1 MNLKIKKLFI
11 QSISIFL
18 GFTFF
23 GAGMAKLYFEHHY
36 FGWIGPT
43 WLIERLE
50 EYQLGFYGQFIAV
63 SQIFIGYLLISTRYK
78 LIGSIMMIPLIGNTL
93 MVTISMQWK
102 GTPFVLAFLL
112 GLNLLILWH
121 YRDFFKPL
129 LNESFEGNFKRIVNK
144 KNNLGHLVWLCGLVL
159 QYISIAISYHQIY
172 LAMGTSFL
180 GLLLSIFS
188 FRVDKNQLKMK

>member
-1 MNLKIKKLFI
+1 MNPTIKKTII
-11 QSISIFL
+11 QGTAIFL

-23 GAGMAKLYFEHHY
+23 GAGMAKLYFEHQY

-63 SQIFIGYLLISTRYK
+63 SQIFIGYLLFTTRYK

-102 GTPFVLAFLL
+102 GTPFVLSFLL

-129 LNESFEGNFKRIVNK
+129 LNESFGGNPQRIVNK
-144 KNNLGHLVWLCGLVL
+144 KANLGHLVWVCGLAL
-159 QYISIAISYHQIY
+159 QYISIAISFHQIY
-172 LAMGTSFL
+172 VAMGVSFL

-188 FRVDKNQLKMK
+188 FRVDKNLLKMK

>member
-1 MNLKIKKLFI
+1 
-11 QSISIFL
+11 
-18 GFTFF
+18 
-23 GAGMAKLYFEHHY
+23 MAKLYFEHHY
-36 FGWIGPT
+36 FGWIGPA

-63 SQIFIGYLLISTRYK
+63 SQIFIGYLLFTTRYK

-93 MVTISMQWK
+93 MITISLQWK

-112 GLNLLILWH
+112 GLNFLILWH
-121 YRDFFKPL
+121 YRDLFKPL
-129 LNESFEGNFKRIVNK
+129 LNESFEGKFKRIATNK
-144 KNNLGHLVWLCGLVL
+144 TNLGHLVWLCGLAL
-159 QYISIAISYHQIY
+159 QFISIAISFHQIY
-172 LAMGTSFL
+172 LAMSVSFL